1 MTREQEI
8 SARARKLFAKRDRL
22 EAEMREIDAE
32 LSKLRSDYRIETKS
46 FINDMVRFRNA
57 VHLSK
62 IAA

>member
-22 EAEMREIDAE
+22 EAEMRAIDAE
-32 LSKLRSDYRIETKS
+32 LSKLRSDYRVETGS
-46 FINDMVRFRNA
+46 FVNDMVRFRNA

>member
-8 SARARKLFAKRDRL
+8 AASARKLFAKRARL
-22 EAEMREIDAE
+22 DAELRAIDAE
-32 LSKLRSDYRIETKS
+32 LSKLRAEYRIETRS

-57 VHLSK
+57 VHQSK

>member
-22 EAEMREIDAE
+22 EAEMRAIDAE

>member
-1 MTREQEI
+1 MSNEEKI
-8 SARARKLFAKRDRL
+8 CARARKLFAQRDRL
-22 EAEMREIDAE
+22 EAEMRAIDTE
-32 LSKLRSDYRIETKS
+32 LSKLRADYRVETRS

>member
-22 EAEMREIDAE
+22 EAEMRAIDAE
-32 LSKLRSDYRIETKS
+32 LAKARAEYRVETRS

-57 VHLSK
+57 VHISK